1 MRYGTSFY
9 NLTLGRQLTA
19 RFWPL
24 GAAYTLLLAIL
35 MPVRALIV
43 QPPSYAFQQTYY
55 TLSWART
62 FFFVFVPW
70 GTMVA
75 GIIAA
80 MVVCSHLYTT
90 RSANF
95 TAALPPRRTALFL
108 THYLTGLL
116 WLVIPL
122 LVTGL
127 LSTAAYLAKLPDD
140 GAQVWQTLGL
150 GLGAS
155 VVALVLYY
163 SLAVLCGML
172 TGHLLALPIF
182 ALVLNDL
189 VLGVWYLLTRVFT
202 TFYYGFPGS
211 SSDIPAWVMWL
222 TPALRLQ
229 ETAVSISGGKSDPVG
244 LAVYGVVGV
253 LAALGAWALYV
264 KRPMERAG
272 DVVAWAGLRP
282 VFRYG
287 VAVCSGLALGTLTHM
302 VLTLEQLGLALSILL
317 WGVAGCFVAQMLLT
331 KSVWVLRYWKGAM
344 AVAVTFAALFVAMA
358 LDLTGYETRVPDGE
372 QVASVEIGQLYSYPS
387 DSAGYLRGA
396 KSTDPQTIQ
405 LAIQLHQLLVD
416 QPVDASTFDS
426 RFEDR
431 LQRMDLTYTL
441 TDGTRLSRFY
451 FVPLLERDI
460 DREGSTTYLTN
471 QLINRPD
478 LLLDAYRLDE
488 VEKLEAQG
496 YRLRSGY
503 VEGMREDFT
512 GSYISLSA
520 DEARTVYLAL
530 LQDIQEGNLTRD
542 LFQDVGW
549 AYITLTWEKPTDTL
563 NPYFSSSTDSF
574 SLSITDD
581 AAHTLEAL
589 KGLSS

>member
-1 MRYGTSFY
+1 MQCGTSFY
-9 NLTLGRQLTA
+9 NLTLGKQLTA

-24 GAAYTLLLAIL
+24 AALYTLVLAIL
-35 MPVRALIV
+35 LPLRGLTV
-43 QPPSYAFQQTYY
+43 QVMSHAIEAEYYAV
-55 TLSWART
+55 SEAKA
-62 FFFVFVPW
+62 VFYILTPW
-70 GTMVA
+70 GALLA
-75 GIIAA
+75 GGIAA
-80 MVVCSHLYTT
+80 MVVCSHLYST

-95 TAALPPRRTALFL
+95 TAALGPKRTALFC

-116 WLVIPL
+116 WLVVPFL
-122 LVTGL
+122 LMGF
-127 LSTAAYLAKLPDD
+127 STLAIYLTKVPNSTDL
-140 GAQVWQTLGL
+140 VWQVFGSGIAVGT
-150 GLGAS
+150 
-155 VVALVLYY
+155 VALVLFY
-163 SLAVLCGML
+163 SFGVLCGML
-172 TGHLLALPIF
+172 TGHLLALPVF
-182 ALVLNDL
+182 YLTFNFLVA
-189 VLGVWYLLTRVFT
+189 GVWYLLTLLFH
-202 TFYYGFPGS
+202 TFYYGYPGS
-211 SSDIPAWVMWL
+211 LTQVPAWVLWL
-222 TPALRLQ
+222 SPALRMSQ
-229 ETAVSISGGKSDPVG
+229 G
-244 LAVYGVVGV
+244 LMIFPEKLDVVTFVVYGVVGV
-253 LAALGAWALYV
+253 VMALVAWLLYV

-287 VAVCSGLALGTLTHM
+287 VALCAGLALGSLTRL
-302 VLTLEQLGLALSILL
+302 VLSLGELGLAVSVLL
-317 WGVAGCFVAQMLLT
+317 WGVVGCFVAQMLLT
-331 KSVWVLRYWKGAM
+331 KSVRVLRYWKGAV
-344 AVAVTFAALFVAMA
+344 AVAVTFAALFVVMA

-460 DREGSTTYLTN
+460 DREGSTTYLTK

-503 VEGMREDFT
+503 VEGVREEFI
-512 GSYISLSA
+512 GSYLSLSA

-589 KGLSS
+589 EGLSS

>member
-1 MRYGTSFY
+1 MRCGTSFY
-9 NLTLGRQLTA
+9 NGTLGKQLTA

-24 GAAYTLLLAIL
+24 AALYTLVLAIL
-35 MPVRALIV
+35 LPLRGLTV
-43 QPPSYAFQQTYY
+43 QVMSHAIEAEYYAV
-55 TLSWART
+55 SEAKA
-62 FFFVFVPW
+62 VFYILTPW
-70 GTMVA
+70 GALLA
-75 GIIAA
+75 GGIAA
-80 MVVCSHLYTT
+80 MVVCSHLYST

-95 TAALPPRRTALFL
+95 TAALGPKRTALFF

-116 WLVIPL
+116 WLVVPFL
-122 LVTGL
+122 LMGF
-127 LSTAAYLAKLPDD
+127 STLAIYLTKVPNSTDL
-140 GAQVWQTLGL
+140 VWQVF
-150 GLGAS
+150 GAGIA
-155 VVALVLYY
+155 VGTVALVLFY
-163 SLAVLCGML
+163 SFGVLCGML
-172 TGHLLALPIF
+172 TGHLLALPVF
-182 ALVLNDL
+182 YLTFNFLVA
-189 VLGVWYLLTRVFT
+189 GVWYLLTLLFQ
-202 TFYYGFPGS
+202 TFYYGYPGS
-211 SSDIPAWVMWL
+211 LTQVPAWVLWL
-222 TPALRLQ
+222 SPALRMSQ
-229 ETAVSISGGKSDPVG
+229 G
-244 LAVYGVVGV
+244 LMLFPEKLDVVTFVVYGVVGV
-253 LAALGAWALYV
+253 VMALVAWLLYV

-287 VAVCSGLALGTLTHM
+287 VALCAGLALGSLTRL
-302 VLTLEQLGLALSILL
+302 VLSLGELGLAVSVLL

-331 KSVWVLRYWKGAM
+331 KSVRVLRYWKGAV
-344 AVAVTFAALFVAMA
+344 AVAVTFAALFVVMA

-503 VEGMREDFT
+503 VEGMREDFS

-589 KGLSS
+589 EGLSS